1 MGAVG
6 GSVEVEAGLLD
17 LACDFVRLRTCAGR
31 SVGKLYFVVMRV
43 WYSLL
48 VKNDICRVFGCG

>member
-1 MGAVG
+1 MGAAGSEEVG
-6 GSVEVEAGLLD
+6 AGLLD

-43 WYSLL
+43 WGFVS
-48 VKNDICRVFGCG
+48 GME